1 MMSRAVMFSAFGP
14 ATQVFDVLEVP
25 EPHASAGQVRVRVK
39 AAGLNPVDWKI
50 ALYPPV
56 AAAYHLADLPSGNG
70 NDFSGVIDEVG
81 EGVTRWSVG
90 DEVYGGRRF
99 YAQADYLIADPDILV
114 AKPAG
119 LGWEQAGALDIVG
132 RTAWAEVA
140 SQNLTA
146 ADTVL
151 VTAAAGG
158 VGVLA
163 VQLARRA
170 GATVIGTASREN
182 HAYLRSLGATPVLYG
197 DGLVKRVR
205 ALAPNGV
212 TVVLDHHGAAS
223 IQAGLD
229 LGVDPSRINTIAD
242 RPFAAQHGVA
252 TVGGAAAGRAELAEL
267 GQLIAAGDVD
277 FPIEAR
283 YPLEQVR
290 EAYARLQSGHLR
302 GKIVLVTE

>member
-1 MMSRAVMFSAFGP
+1 MSRAVMFRSFG
-14 ATQVFDVLEVP
+14 AASDVLEVVEVP
-25 EPHASAGQVRVRVK
+25 EPHAGAGQVRVRVK

-50 ALYPPV
+50 ALYPQV
-56 AAAYHLADLPSGNG
+56 ATAYRITELPSGNG

-81 EGVTRWSVG
+81 EGVGSWKVG
-90 DEVYGGRRF
+90 DEVYGGRRC
-99 YAQADYLIADPDILV
+99 YAQADYVLADAAILV
-114 AKPAG
+114 PKPAG
-119 LGWEQAGALDIVG
+119 LSWEQAGALDIVG

-163 VQLARRA
+163 VQLAKRA
-170 GATVIGTASREN
+170 GATVIGTASPEN
-182 HAYLRSLGATPVLYG
+182 HDYLRSLGVIPVAYG
-197 DGLVKRVR
+197 DGLVERIR
-205 ALAPNGV
+205 AVAPQGV
-212 TVVLDHHGAAS
+212 TVVLDNHGAAS

-252 TVGGAAAGRAELAEL
+252 TVGGGAASREELAAL
-267 GQLIAAGDVD
+267 GLLIAAGAVE

-290 EAYARLQSGHLR
+290 EAYALLQAGHLR